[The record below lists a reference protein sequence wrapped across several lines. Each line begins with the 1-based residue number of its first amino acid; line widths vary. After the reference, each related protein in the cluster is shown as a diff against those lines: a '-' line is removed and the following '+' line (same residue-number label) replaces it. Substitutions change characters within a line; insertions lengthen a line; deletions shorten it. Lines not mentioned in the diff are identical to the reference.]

1 MKIAQAAKIPFLLG
15 LLLVL
20 FAAAPC
26 PAQQETNRD
35 AVIPRIKMDDVPV
48 LDAIK
53 HLARQAQLNVIV
65 DPRVISDTQIP
76 PVAISF
82 ENITA
87 KEALDKILKIR
98 RLERIEN
105 PATTVSRIVPEKL
118 GIKPVDPELLKNDT
132 NAVIPIIFM
141 EEVPLGDA
149 LINLAH
155 QIGLNLTFD
164 GKLSASQSIPV
175 SFRWTSVSGRQALI
189 AILDNNDL
197 MMVEDSSRGTARITV
212 KQAPPK
218 SP

>member
-1 MKIAQAAKIPFLLG
+1 MKTAHTAKIPFLLG
-15 LLLVL
+15 LFMVLLTT
-20 FAAAPC
+20 APC
-26 PAQQETNRD
+26 PAQQEKSRD
-35 AVIPRIKMDDVPV
+35 VVLPKIKMDNVPV
-48 LDAIK
+48 PDAIK

-65 DPRVISDTQIP
+65 DPRVISDTNIP
-76 PVAISF
+76 PVAIAF

-118 GIKPVDPELLKNDT
+118 GIKPVDPELLRNDT
-132 NAVIPIIFM
+132 NAVIPIILM

-155 QIGLNLTFD
+155 QIRLNLTFD
-164 GKLSASQSIPV
+164 QKLAAAQSIPV
-175 SFRWTSVSGRQALI
+175 SLRWNDITGKQALI
-189 AILDNNDL
+189 ALLDDYDL
-197 MMVEDSSRGTARITV
+197 IMVEDTSGGTARITV